1 MREEVNTSFR
11 DPKKLSDE
19 KILRRATYASV
30 LVASI
35 LIVIKAFAWFL
46 TDSVSI
52 LASLVDSSM
61 DAVASLINLFAVAHS
76 LVPADKEHRFGHG
89 KVESL
94 AGLGQ
99 SVFIFVSAVFLLISA
114 ANRLQNP
121 QELGEVWLG
130 TGVMLAS
137 LLLTSALLLFQ
148 GYVVRRTG
156 SLAVKADAL
165 HYRADLFTNGAIL
178 LALFLS
184 VYGYAF
190 FDAVFAIII
199 AVYIFYSAWG
209 IAREAVQILLDREL
223 PDKVREQITTAAK
236 SVLGVRGIHDLRT
249 RRSGVTCFVQL
260 HIDLD
265 ENLSLKDAH
274 QIADAVEDA
283 ICAEIPEAD
292 VIIHED
298 PIATHS

>member
-1 MREEVNTSFR
+1 MRQEVNASFV
-11 DPKKLSDE
+11 DQKKLSDE

-35 LIVIKAFAWFL
+35 LIVIKALAWFL

-99 SVFIFVSAVFLLISA
+99 SVFILVSAVFLLLSA

-130 TGVMLAS
+130 TGVMLTS

-148 GYVVRRTG
+148 RYVVRRTG

-165 HYRADLFTNGAIL
+165 HYRADLFTNAAIL

-190 FDAVFAIII
+190 FDSVFAIII
-199 AVYIFYSAWG
+199 AVYIVYSAWG

-223 PDKVREQITTAAK
+223 PDKVREQIITVAK

-298 PIATHS
+298 PVATYS